1 MRSKASINMMEPI
14 MSEKTL
20 SDLSKQMR
28 KIDIAMLTA
37 RTDDG
42 EIAARPMSNN
52 GEVEYDGNSYYFTWD
67 KSRMVTDIKRNS
79 KVLLSFQGKKGL
91 FVAVQGEAGVIRDKK
106 RFKEHWTSD
115 LDQWFEDGVDTK
127 GLVMIKVVAT
137 RIDYWD
143 GEENGE
149 VEIQV

>member
-1 MRSKASINMMEPI
+1 
-14 MSEKTL
+14 MSAKSL

-28 KIDIAMLTA
+28 KIDITMLTIH
-37 RTDDG
+37 TDDG

-52 GEVEYDGNSYYFTWD
+52 GEVEYDGNSYYFTWN

-79 KVLLSFQGKKGL
+79 RVLLSFQGKKGL

-115 LDQWFEDGVDTK
+115 LDQWFEDGADTK

-149 VEIQV
+149 VEL

>member
-1 MRSKASINMMEPI
+1 MMEPI

-28 KIDIAMLTA
+28 KIDIAMLTTH
-37 RTDDG
+37 TDDG

>member
-28 KIDIAMLTA
+28 KIDIAMLTT

-137 RIDYWD
+137 RVDYWD

>member
-28 KIDIAMLTA
+28 KIDIAMLTTH
-37 RTDDG
+37 TDDG

>member
-28 KIDIAMLTA
+28 KIDIAMLTTH
-37 RTDDG
+37 TDDG

-137 RIDYWD
+137 RVDYWD

>member
-28 KIDIAMLTA
+28 KIDIAMLTT

>member
-1 MRSKASINMMEPI
+1 
-14 MSEKTL
+14 MSAKTL

-28 KIDIAMLTA
+28 KIDIAMLTTH
-37 RTDDG
+37 TDDG

-67 KSRMVTDIKRNS
+67 KSRMVADIKRNS

-115 LDQWFEDGVDTK
+115 LDQWFKDGADTK

-149 VEIQV
+149 VELEV